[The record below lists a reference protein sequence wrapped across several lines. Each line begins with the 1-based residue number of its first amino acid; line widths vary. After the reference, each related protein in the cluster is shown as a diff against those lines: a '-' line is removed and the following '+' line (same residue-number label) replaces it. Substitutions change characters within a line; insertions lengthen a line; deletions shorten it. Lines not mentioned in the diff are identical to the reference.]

1 MSSPFSPAALG
12 TLVDL
17 VEYGSSAKSARSGR
31 VPVLRMGNLREG
43 RVSWDDLVF
52 TNNAAEITR
61 YRLEPNDVLFNR
73 TNTMELVG
81 KAAIYTGD
89 RPAIF
94 AGYLIRV
101 RVNAQ
106 KADPRFLNFIL
117 NTAATKQ
124 HGRSVAS
131 IAIGQVNI
139 NAKKLKAYPI
149 PLPPTR
155 DEQTAIADAITDAES
170 LLEQLDTL
178 IATKRD
184 LKRAA
189 IQQLLTGRT
198 RLPEFKGKW
207 KLTRLGNHVTY
218 LSHATHARAVLT
230 KEGTVRYLHYGD
242 VHAATSIWLDPR
254 TTSMPFVPERL
265 AGRFDRLQTGD
276 LVFVDASE
284 DLTGIGKS
292 VELRGVEAMDI
303 IAGLHTITARFDK
316 SVLADGFKGYLQFMP
331 PFKAQ
336 LQRLAAGTKV
346 YASNKGHVS
355 SVEIDLPEVEEQV
368 AIANA
373 LNDMAAEI
381 AALEARRDKTRLLKT
396 GMMQELLTGRTRLVQ
411 AEAVPC

>member
-1 MSSPFSPAALG
+1 
-12 TLVDL
+12 
-17 VEYGSSAKSARSGR
+17 
-31 VPVLRMGNLREG
+31 MGNLREG

-73 TNTMELVG
+73 TNNMELFG
-81 KAAIYTGD
+81 KAAIYKGD